1 MDQLETANEAAVM
14 FADQETALKD
24 RKLFVHNLG
33 VLLSQTRES
42 VAGCALDDHEYVHIQ
57 FKNGYER
64 KVCVECDSY
73 IAIARDVCREI

>member
-1 MDQLETANEAAVM
+1 MDQLEMANETAVM
-14 FADQETALKD
+14 FADKETALKD

-42 VAGCALDDHEYVHIQ
+42 VAGCVLDDHECVHIQ
-57 FKNGYER
+57 FENGYEL

-73 IAIARDVCREI
+73 IAIARDVCKKI